1 MALMASPAEVE
12 PVEFSEAFG
21 KTMELEGGGT
31 LHKTP
36 GDRGGWTKWGV
47 SEAAHPE
54 LDIPS
59 LTREDA
65 EAIAREDYYEAVG
78 GDALPPE
85 LRWHVFDMAY
95 NAGVV
100 QAAKQLQAA
109 YNLYVMVQG
118 WEPFLIVDGQV
129 GPKTLA
135 AVRAVPHPDRLVRLF
150 QHKRRTHYVRL
161 AVRNPQFLH
170 GWLKRVDAVSA

>member
-1 MALMASPAEVE
+1 MSSPIEVE
-12 PVEFSEAFG
+12 PVEFSEAFA
-21 KTMELEGGGT
+21 KTMILEGGGL

-54 LDIPS
+54 LDIPN
-59 LTREDA
+59 LTREEA

-85 LRWHVFDMAY
+85 LRWHVFDSAY

-100 QAAKQLQAA
+100 KASKQLQAA
-109 YNLYVMVQG
+109 VNLYLLAAGVT
-118 WEPFLIVDGQV
+118 EDFLVVDGYV
-129 GPKTLA
+129 GPKTLT
-135 AVRAVPHPDRLVRLF
+135 AVSQLDPVKLARLYR
-150 QHKRRTHYVRL
+150 HKRRLHYTRL
-161 AVRNPQFLH
+161 AMGNQGRFLH
-170 GWLKRVDAVSA
+170 GWLSRVDA

>member
-12 PVEFSEAFG
+12 PVEFSEAFR

-54 LDIPS
+54 LDIPN
-59 LTREDA
+59 LTFEDA
-65 EAIAREDYYEAVG
+65 AVVAREDYYEAVG

-95 NAGVV
+95 NAGSVR
-100 QAAKQLQAA
+100 AATQLQRAV
-109 YNLYVMVQG
+109 NLYHLTLG
-118 WEPFLIVDGQV
+118 KDFLYVDGQV
-129 GPKTLA
+129 GPKTIA
-135 AVRAVPHPDRLVRLF
+135 AVHALDAARLVRLF
-150 QHKRRTHYVRL
+150 QHERRTHYVRL
-161 AVRNPQFLH
+161 AMGRDSKFLH
-170 GWLKRVDAVSA
+170 GWLARVDA